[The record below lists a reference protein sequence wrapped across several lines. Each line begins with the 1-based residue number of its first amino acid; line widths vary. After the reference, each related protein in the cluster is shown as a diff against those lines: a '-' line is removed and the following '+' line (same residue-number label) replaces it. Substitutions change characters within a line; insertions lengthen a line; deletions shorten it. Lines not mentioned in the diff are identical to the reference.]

1 MNKAFLIVLFCVVIA
16 CSADAKWA
24 LVVDSQVRQVWADK
38 PKFHPDV
45 MQSIVSVSNTVDV
58 GWRLVGNDYL
68 PPKTDAEKEVDA
80 FDAKRVHFKAL
91 SSMKARK
98 KMSDELLYKLTGDD
112 LNTGYPDKTQPL
124 CSTDDGEV
132 LSLNDFMDYIQMRD
146 DDGATQPEL
155 QVLKQKAKA
164 ARRYLKTLKP

>member
-1 MNKAFLIVLFCVVIA
+1 MKIILAIAAIAVLT
-16 CSADAKWA
+16 STSHAKWA
-24 LVVDSQVRQVWADK
+24 LVTKSEVRQVWADK

-45 MQSIVSVSNTVDV
+45 MKSIVSVSNAVDV

-80 FDAKRVHFKAL
+80 FDAKRVHLKSM

-98 KMSDELLYKLTGDD
+98 NMADTLLYKLTEDD

-124 CSTDDGEV
+124 CATDEGEA

-164 ARRYLKTLKP
+164 ARRYFKTLKP